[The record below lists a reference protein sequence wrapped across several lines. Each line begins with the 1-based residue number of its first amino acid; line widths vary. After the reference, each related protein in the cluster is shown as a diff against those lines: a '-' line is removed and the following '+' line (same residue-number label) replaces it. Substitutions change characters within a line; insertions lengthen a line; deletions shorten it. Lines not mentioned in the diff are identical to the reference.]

1 MNLFG
6 GEITDVTISVGATGS
21 KATVVEYT
29 VIAMGSLARL
39 TKEIWDD
46 NISQDEDGDQIYGIL
61 SSVLL
66 GTWNDVPAASTWATY
81 SATETWADALN
92 LGLGEID
99 QPGLYEMENR
109 AASPD
114 TIYNIA
120 SLIANSA
127 FGYLYEDNEG
137 NIGYADADHRQ
148 NYLLVNGYVELSANH
163 ALGSGLSTIMRSGDI
178 RNDIYIN
185 YGNNFGSQE
194 TASSASSIAT
204 YGYKAETINSV
215 LHDATDAQ
223 AVADRYIAQR
233 AFPQPAFQAITFPIT
248 NPEIDN
254 ADRDSLLSV
263 FMGMPVNLQNLPTQI
278 SGGEFE
284 GYVEGWSWSTR
295 FNELF
300 LTINLSP
307 VAFSQVAMRWNTTP
321 ATEAWNTL
329 STTLTWEYA
338 TIVSSGTLDNVIDIE
353 PYTEGNVHFI
363 NNSQVKI
370 VRKGYQVVES
380 NTQYTYV
387 ENMANNGNF
396 KYVVSGEAVGWRKEV
411 EGTGIVTLV
420 TNDDNEFNYY
430 TIKKGASGFNFA
442 SITNVVPPYF
452 KEHYAPMMYG
462 PGATLSFEYQAASVG
477 DKIWV
482 RIELYM
488 PTSTGYVSYYLRS
501 DSKWTTT
508 STNIQITAENEQI
521 FEAKTIDIPLGKVAD
536 TTPFLGIY
544 DGHIIVTF
552 IATTAIVG
560 GDIKNVK
567 LVQLPNQLTAL
578 EVKRQIGVNN
588 LIVKSIDLPYGL
600 YHPPF
605 TSWNGGNN
613 NFGAFFN
620 LYLTGF
626 FNGSLINW
634 YRYDKPTEQFYDLH
648 SLLIR
653 QYSNL
658 FNRNIATLEG
668 DLGNY
673 NSINGLVYLDKT
685 YTVQDASTNALSYN
699 DKKFLINRLTMNT
712 YDSEVNSIQ
721 LIEVIDEDNDSVET
735 IKYIGL

>member
-1 MNLFG
+1 MTVFTPDWKLTVGGVDYTDIAISDIQHQAGRTDIYQQPLPSYCQVTFVALSGQTLPFAINDSFSLQLKDTSGTYVSIFG
-6 GEITDVTISVGATGS
+6 GDITDVTVEVGATGS
-21 KATVVEYT
+21 LATVVQYT
-29 VIAMGSLARL
+29 VLAMGSLVKLA
-39 TKEIWDD
+39 KEIYNGTIAQDD
-46 NISQDEDGDQIYGIL
+46 DGDQIYALL

-81 SATETWADALN
+81 SATETWANAQN

-233 AFPQPAFQAITFPIT
+233 AFPQPAFQSITFPIT

-254 ADRDSLLSV
+254 TDRDALLSV

-338 TIVSSGTLDNVIDIE
+338 TIV
-353 PYTEGNVHFI
+353 
-363 NNSQVKI
+363 
-370 VRKGYQVVES
+370 
-380 NTQYTYV
+380 
-387 ENMANNGNF
+387 A
-396 KYVVSGEAVGWRKEV
+396 
-411 EGTGIVTLV
+411 
-420 TNDDNEFNYY
+420 
-430 TIKKGASGFNFA
+430 
-442 SITNVVPPYF
+442 
-452 KEHYAPMMYG
+452 
-462 PGATLSFEYQAASVG
+462 
-477 DKIWV
+477 
-482 RIELYM
+482 
-488 PTSTGYVSYYLRS
+488 
-501 DSKWTTT
+501 
-508 STNIQITAENEQI
+508 
-521 FEAKTIDIPLGKVAD
+521 
-536 TTPFLGIY
+536 
-544 DGHIIVTF
+544 
-552 IATTAIVG
+552 
-560 GDIKNVK
+560 
-567 LVQLPNQLTAL
+567 
-578 EVKRQIGVNN
+578 
-588 LIVKSIDLPYGL
+588 
-600 YHPPF
+600 
-605 TSWNGGNN
+605 
-613 NFGAFFN
+613 
-620 LYLTGF
+620 
-626 FNGSLINW
+626 
-634 YRYDKPTEQFYDLH
+634 
-648 SLLIR
+648 
-653 QYSNL
+653 
-658 FNRNIATLEG
+658 
-668 DLGNY
+668 
-673 NSINGLVYLDKT
+673 
-685 YTVQDASTNALSYN
+685 
-699 DKKFLINRLTMNT
+699 
-712 YDSEVNSIQ
+712 
-721 LIEVIDEDNDSVET
+721 
-735 IKYIGL
+735 